1 MSKIW
6 MPGGA
11 GGGAGSDECTLVK
24 ANVPTGLKAVTADSD
39 DEAVEGTL
47 DTETTLADSQALS
60 GQTFLKFNPVTKLFE
75 RRVGGM
81 TNRGAVIQELG
92 AGGSY
97 TIPEGFHNG
106 YGKVSAKSLASQT
119 PGTSAAGHILAGRTA
134 WVNGSKITGTIPSQ
148 AGGTLTP
155 STSAVTANCSGK
167 YMTSNYT
174 IPAFA
179 LPPANALRKGYSYT
193 LYGKTVTG
201 TLEQWL
207 SSPADVTGNE
217 TGATKIGTSTGFFS
231 WITSPK
237 SINVFCGSNGGST
250 LGRLNTAV
258 NVSSYKY
265 LKLFVPRAYDK
276 SGSQYYTKVGIS
288 LQADG
293 SGVTYGA
300 EVLANST
307 VTNFNVILDVTNY
320 NGMYFIYVSVRSA
333 STTKNNGIMGGT
345 ISLSNS

>member
-1 MSKIW
+1 MGKIL
-6 MPGGA
+6 MPGG
-11 GGGAGSDECTLVK
+11 GGGADLDVITAGAEDVLAGKVIVDNNGEPLTGTMADQGNWNFSELVAGS
-24 ANVPTGLKAVTADSD
+24 AVT
-39 DEAVEGTL
+39 V
-47 DTETTLADSQALS
+47 
-60 GQTFLKFNPVTKLFE
+60 P
-75 RRVGGM
+75 GGKH
-81 TNRGAVIQELG
+81 
-92 AGGSY
+92 GG
-97 TIPEGFHNG
+97 G
-106 YGKVSAKSLASQT
+106 GKVTAKSLASQT
-119 PGTSAAGHILAGRTA
+119 PGDSAAGHILAGRTA

>member
-1 MSKIW
+1 
-6 MPGGA
+6 
-11 GGGAGSDECTLVK
+11 
-24 ANVPTGLKAVTADSD
+24 
-39 DEAVEGTL
+39 
-47 DTETTLADSQALS
+47 
-60 GQTFLKFNPVTKLFE
+60 
-75 RRVGGM
+75 
-81 TNRGAVIQELG
+81 
-92 AGGSY
+92 
-97 TIPEGFHNG
+97 
-106 YGKVSAKSLASQT
+106 
-119 PGTSAAGHILAGRTA
+119 
-134 WVNGSKITGTIPSQ
+134 
-148 AGGTLTP
+148 
-155 STSAVTANCSGK
+155 
-167 YMTSNYT
+167 MTSNYT

-237 SINVFCGSNGGST
+237 SISVFCGSNGGST

>member
-106 YGKVSAKSLASQT
+106 SGKVTAKSLASQT
-119 PGTSAAGHILAGRTA
+119 PGDSAAGHILAGRTA

-179 LPPANALRKGYSYT
+179 LPPANALCKGYSYT

>member
-1 MSKIW
+1 
-6 MPGGA
+6 MPGG
-11 GGGAGSDECTLVK
+11 GGGVDLDVITAGAEDVLAGKVIVDKNGEPLTGTMADQGNWNFSELVAGS
-24 ANVPTGLKAVTADSD
+24 AVT
-39 DEAVEGTL
+39 V
-47 DTETTLADSQALS
+47 
-60 GQTFLKFNPVTKLFE
+60 P
-75 RRVGGM
+75 GGKH
-81 TNRGAVIQELG
+81 
-92 AGGSY
+92 GG
-97 TIPEGFHNG
+97 G
-106 YGKVSAKSLASQT
+106 GKVTAKSLASQT

>member
-106 YGKVSAKSLASQT
+106 SGKVTAKSLASQT
-119 PGTSAAGHILAGRTA
+119 PGDSAAGHILAGRTA

-231 WITSPK
+231 LITSPK

-300 EVLANST
+300 EVLANSA

>member
-1 MSKIW
+1 
-6 MPGGA
+6 MPGG
-11 GGGAGSDECTLVK
+11 GGGVDLDVITAGAEDVLAGKVIVDKNGEPLTGTMADQGNWNFSELVAGS
-24 ANVPTGLKAVTADSD
+24 AVT
-39 DEAVEGTL
+39 V
-47 DTETTLADSQALS
+47 
-60 GQTFLKFNPVTKLFE
+60 P
-75 RRVGGM
+75 GGKH
-81 TNRGAVIQELG
+81 
-92 AGGSY
+92 GG
-97 TIPEGFHNG
+97 G
-106 YGKVSAKSLASQT
+106 GKVTAKSLASQP

>member
-1 MSKIW
+1 MGRIW
-6 MPGGA
+6 MPGG
-11 GGGAGSDECTLVK
+11 GGGADLDVI
-24 ANVPTGLKAVTADSD
+24 TA
-39 DEAVEGTL
+39 
-47 DTETTLADSQALS
+47 
-60 GQTFLKFNPVTKLFE
+60 
-75 RRVGGM
+75 
-81 TNRGAVIQELG
+81 G
-92 AGGSY
+92 AGDVLAGKVTVDREGEPLVGTVKDQGNWSFSELAAGSAV
-97 TIPEGFHNG
+97 TIPEGKHG
-106 YGKVSAKSLASQT
+106 GGGKVTAKSLASQT
-119 PGTSAAGHILAGRTA
+119 PGTSAAGHILAGKTA

-231 WITSPK
+231 WITSQK

>member
-6 MPGGA
+6 MRGGA

-39 DEAVEGTL
+39 DEAVGGTL

-106 YGKVSAKSLASQT
+106 SGKVSAKSLASQT
-119 PGTSAAGHILAGRTA
+119 LGDSAAGHILAGRTA

-201 TLEQWL
+201 TFEGYV
-207 SSPADVTGNE
+207 SSPLYFFNNGTWSNLQTTGM
-217 TGATKIGTSTGFFS
+217 TSTTLDS
-231 WITSPK
+231 
-237 SINVFCGSNGGST
+237 SNLILGAYQM
-250 LGRLNTAV
+250 GRLNQTV
-258 NVSSYKY
+258 DLTSYKY
-265 LKLFVPRAYDK
+265 LKVKGRCGSTPVNGYKFSIGVSK
-276 SGSQYYTKVGIS
+276 SASAKETDMAK
-288 LQADG
+288 LN
-293 SGVTYGA
+293 
-300 EVLANST
+300 VLDTRSNGPEY
-307 VTNFNVILDVTNY
+307 NILDISSLSGNY
-320 NGMYFIYVSVRSA
+320 YIYVYGVYHRS
-333 STTKNNGIMGGT
+333 SSGNLGPDRGGIYEIFMT
-345 ISLSNS
+345 LA

>member
-1 MSKIW
+1 MGKIW
-6 MPGGA
+6 MSGG
-11 GGGAGSDECTLVK
+11 GGGADLDVITAGAEDVLASKVIVDKDGEPLV
-24 ANVPTGLKAVTADSD
+24 
-39 DEAVEGTL
+39 GTMKNQG
-47 DTETTLADSQALS
+47 DW
-60 GQTFLKFNPVTKLFE
+60 GF
-75 RRVGGM
+75 
-81 TNRGAVIQELG
+81 QELT
-92 AGGSY
+92 AGSAVA
-97 TIPEGFHNG
+97 IPEGKHG
-106 YGKVSAKSLASQT
+106 GGGKVTAKSLASQT
-119 PGTSAAGHILAGRTA
+119 PGDSAAGHILAGRTA

-155 STSAVTANCSGK
+155 STSTVTANCSGK

>member
-1 MSKIW
+1 MGKIL
-6 MPGGA
+6 MPGGG

-106 YGKVSAKSLASQT
+106 SGKVTAKSLASQT
-119 PGTSAAGHILAGRTA
+119 PGDSAAGHILAGRTA

>member
-1 MSKIW
+1 MGKIW
-6 MPGGA
+6 MSGG
-11 GGGAGSDECTLVK
+11 GGGADLDVITAGAEDVLASKVIVDKDGEPLV
-24 ANVPTGLKAVTADSD
+24 
-39 DEAVEGTL
+39 GTMKNQG
-47 DTETTLADSQALS
+47 DW
-60 GQTFLKFNPVTKLFE
+60 GF
-75 RRVGGM
+75 
-81 TNRGAVIQELG
+81 QELT
-92 AGGSY
+92 AGSAVA
-97 TIPEGFHNG
+97 IPEGKHG
-106 YGKVSAKSLASQT
+106 GGGKVTAKSLASQT
-119 PGTSAAGHILAGRTA
+119 PGDSAAGHILAGRTA

-231 WITSPK
+231 WITSSK

>member
-1 MSKIW
+1 
-6 MPGGA
+6 MPGG
-11 GGGAGSDECTLVK
+11 GGGADLDVITAGAEDVLAGKVIVDKNGEPLTGTMADQGNWNFSELVAGS
-24 ANVPTGLKAVTADSD
+24 AVT
-39 DEAVEGTL
+39 V
-47 DTETTLADSQALS
+47 
-60 GQTFLKFNPVTKLFE
+60 P
-75 RRVGGM
+75 GGKH
-81 TNRGAVIQELG
+81 
-92 AGGSY
+92 GG
-97 TIPEGFHNG
+97 G
-106 YGKVSAKSLASQT
+106 GKVTAKSLASQT
-119 PGTSAAGHILAGRTA
+119 PGTSAAGHILAGKTA

>member
-106 YGKVSAKSLASQT
+106 SGKVSTKSLASQT
-119 PGTSAAGHILAGRTA
+119 PGDSAAGHILAGRTA

>member
-1 MSKIW
+1 MGRIW
-6 MPGGA
+6 MPGG
-11 GGGAGSDECTLVK
+11 GGGADLDVI
-24 ANVPTGLKAVTADSD
+24 TA
-39 DEAVEGTL
+39 
-47 DTETTLADSQALS
+47 
-60 GQTFLKFNPVTKLFE
+60 
-75 RRVGGM
+75 
-81 TNRGAVIQELG
+81 G
-92 AGGSY
+92 AGDVLAGKVTVDREGEPLVGTVKDQGNWSFSELAAGSAV
-97 TIPEGFHNG
+97 TIPEGKHG
-106 YGKVSAKSLASQT
+106 GGGKVTAKSLASQT

>member
-106 YGKVSAKSLASQT
+106 SGKVTAKSLASQT
-119 PGTSAAGHILAGRTA
+119 LH
-134 WVNGSKITGTIPSQ
+134 
-148 AGGTLTP
+148 
-155 STSAVTANCSGK
+155 
-167 YMTSNYT
+167 
-174 IPAFA
+174 
-179 LPPANALRKGYSYT
+179 
-193 LYGKTVTG
+193 
-201 TLEQWL
+201 
-207 SSPADVTGNE
+207 
-217 TGATKIGTSTGFFS
+217 
-231 WITSPK
+231 
-237 SINVFCGSNGGST
+237 
-250 LGRLNTAV
+250 
-258 NVSSYKY
+258 VSSNC
-265 LKLFVPRAYDK
+265 KLFWQIHDK
-276 SGSQYYTKVGIS
+276 QLHHSSIRLTASK
-288 LQADG
+288 
-293 SGVTYGA
+293 
-300 EVLANST
+300 
-307 VTNFNVILDVTNY
+307 
-320 NGMYFIYVSVRSA
+320 RSP
-333 STTKNNGIMGGT
+333 
-345 ISLSNS
+345 

>member
-1 MSKIW
+1 MGKIL
-6 MPGGA
+6 MPGG
-11 GGGAGSDECTLVK
+11 GGGVDLDVITAGAEDVLAGKVIVDKNGEPLTGTMADQGNWNFSELVAGS
-24 ANVPTGLKAVTADSD
+24 AVT
-39 DEAVEGTL
+39 V
-47 DTETTLADSQALS
+47 
-60 GQTFLKFNPVTKLFE
+60 P
-75 RRVGGM
+75 GGKH
-81 TNRGAVIQELG
+81 
-92 AGGSY
+92 GG
-97 TIPEGFHNG
+97 G
-106 YGKVSAKSLASQT
+106 GKVTAKSLASQT

-293 SGVTYGA
+293 RASCR
-300 EVLANST
+300 ER
-307 VTNFNVILDVTNY
+307 
-320 NGMYFIYVSVRSA
+320 VSERV
-333 STTKNNGIMGGT
+333 
-345 ISLSNS
+345 

>member
-106 YGKVSAKSLASQT
+106 SGKVSAKSLASQT
-119 PGTSAAGHILAGRTA
+119 PGDSAAGHILAGRTA

-201 TLEQWL
+201 TFEGYV
-207 SSPADVTGNE
+207 SSPLYFFNNGTWSNLQTTGM
-217 TGATKIGTSTGFFS
+217 TST
-231 WITSPK
+231 TL
-237 SINVFCGSNGGST
+237 GSSNLILSVSQM
-250 LGRLNTAV
+250 GRLNQTV
-258 NVSSYKY
+258 DLTSYKY
-265 LKLFVPRAYDK
+265 LKVKGRCGSTPVNGYKFSIGVSK
-276 SGSQYYTKVGIS
+276 SASAKETDMAK
-288 LQADG
+288 LN
-293 SGVTYGA
+293 
-300 EVLANST
+300 VLDTRSNGPEY
-307 VTNFNVILDVTNY
+307 NILDISSLSGNY
-320 NGMYFIYVSVRSA
+320 YIYVYGVYHRS
-333 STTKNNGIMGGT
+333 SSGNLGPDRGGIYEIFMT
-345 ISLSNS
+345 LA

>member
-1 MSKIW
+1 MGKIL
-6 MPGGA
+6 MPGG
-11 GGGAGSDECTLVK
+11 GGGADLDVITAGAEDVLAGKVIVDKNGEPLTGTMADQGNWNFSELVAGS
-24 ANVPTGLKAVTADSD
+24 AVT
-39 DEAVEGTL
+39 V
-47 DTETTLADSQALS
+47 
-60 GQTFLKFNPVTKLFE
+60 P
-75 RRVGGM
+75 GGKH
-81 TNRGAVIQELG
+81 
-92 AGGSY
+92 GG
-97 TIPEGFHNG
+97 G
-106 YGKVSAKSLASQT
+106 GKVTAKSLASQT
-119 PGTSAAGHILAGRTA
+119 PGDSAAGHILAGRTA

>member
-39 DEAVEGTL
+39 DEAVGGTL

-106 YGKVSAKSLASQT
+106 SGKVSAKSLASQT
-119 PGTSAAGHILAGRTA
+119 LGDSAAGHILAGRTA

-201 TLEQWL
+201 TFEGYV
-207 SSPADVTGNE
+207 SSPLYFFNNGTWSNLQTTGM
-217 TGATKIGTSTGFFS
+217 TSTTLDS
-231 WITSPK
+231 
-237 SINVFCGSNGGST
+237 SNLILGAYQM
-250 LGRLNTAV
+250 GRLNQTV
-258 NVSSYKY
+258 DLTSYKY
-265 LKLFVPRAYDK
+265 LKVKGRCGSTPVNGYKFSIGVSK
-276 SGSQYYTKVGIS
+276 SASAKETDMAK
-288 LQADG
+288 LN
-293 SGVTYGA
+293 
-300 EVLANST
+300 VLDTRSNGPEY
-307 VTNFNVILDVTNY
+307 NILDISSLSGNY
-320 NGMYFIYVSVRSA
+320 YIYVYGVYHRS
-333 STTKNNGIMGGT
+333 SSGNLGPDRGGIYEIFMT
-345 ISLSNS
+345 LA

>member
-81 TNRGAVIQELG
+81 TNRGAVVQELG

-106 YGKVSAKSLASQT
+106 SGKVTAKSLASQT
-119 PGTSAAGHILAGRTA
+119 PGDSAAGHILAGRTA

-237 SINVFCGSNGGST
+237 SINVSCGSNGGST

>member
-1 MSKIW
+1 MGKIL
-6 MPGGA
+6 MPGG
-11 GGGAGSDECTLVK
+11 GGGADLDVITAGAEDVLAGKVIVDKNGEPLTGTMADQGNWNFSELAAGS
-24 ANVPTGLKAVTADSD
+24 AV
-39 DEAVEGTL
+39 
-47 DTETTLADSQALS
+47 
-60 GQTFLKFNPVTKLFE
+60 
-75 RRVGGM
+75 
-81 TNRGAVIQELG
+81 
-92 AGGSY
+92 
-97 TIPEGFHNG
+97 TIPEGKHG
-106 YGKVSAKSLASQT
+106 GGGKVTAKSLASQT
-119 PGTSAAGHILAGRTA
+119 PGDSAAGHILAGRTA

-231 WITSPK
+231 LITSPK

>member
-1 MSKIW
+1 MGKIL
-6 MPGGA
+6 MPGG
-11 GGGAGSDECTLVK
+11 GGGVDLDVITAGAEDVLAGKVIVDKNGEPLTGTMADQGNWNFSELVAGS
-24 ANVPTGLKAVTADSD
+24 AVT
-39 DEAVEGTL
+39 V
-47 DTETTLADSQALS
+47 
-60 GQTFLKFNPVTKLFE
+60 P
-75 RRVGGM
+75 GGKH
-81 TNRGAVIQELG
+81 
-92 AGGSY
+92 GG
-97 TIPEGFHNG
+97 G
-106 YGKVSAKSLASQT
+106 GKVTAKSLASQT

-300 EVLANST
+300 EVLADST

>member
-106 YGKVSAKSLASQT
+106 SGKVSAKSLASQT
-119 PGTSAAGHILAGRTA
+119 PGDSAAGHILAGRTA

-179 LPPANALRKGYSYT
+179 LPPANALRKGYPYT

>member
-11 GGGAGSDECTLVK
+11 GAGSDECTLVK

-106 YGKVSAKSLASQT
+106 SGKVTAKSLASQT
-119 PGTSAAGHILAGRTA
+119 PGDSAAGHILAGRTA

>member
-1 MSKIW
+1 MGKIL
-6 MPGGA
+6 MPGG
-11 GGGAGSDECTLVK
+11 GGGADLDVITAGAEDVLAGKVIVDKNGEPLTGTMADQGNWNFSELVAGS
-24 ANVPTGLKAVTADSD
+24 AVT
-39 DEAVEGTL
+39 V
-47 DTETTLADSQALS
+47 
-60 GQTFLKFNPVTKLFE
+60 P
-75 RRVGGM
+75 GGKH
-81 TNRGAVIQELG
+81 
-92 AGGSY
+92 GG
-97 TIPEGFHNG
+97 G
-106 YGKVSAKSLASQT
+106 GKVTAKSLASQT
-119 PGTSAAGHILAGRTA
+119 PGTSAAGHILAGKTA

>member
-1 MSKIW
+1 
-6 MPGGA
+6 MPGG
-11 GGGAGSDECTLVK
+11 GGGADLDVI
-24 ANVPTGLKAVTADSD
+24 TA
-39 DEAVEGTL
+39 
-47 DTETTLADSQALS
+47 
-60 GQTFLKFNPVTKLFE
+60 
-75 RRVGGM
+75 
-81 TNRGAVIQELG
+81 G
-92 AGGSY
+92 AGDVLAGKVTVDREGEPLVGTVKDQGNWSFSELAAGSAV
-97 TIPEGFHNG
+97 TIPEGKHG
-106 YGKVSAKSLASQT
+106 GGGKVTAKSLASQT
-119 PGTSAAGHILAGRTA
+119 PGTSAAGHILAGKTA

-231 WITSPK
+231 LITSPK

>member
-1 MSKIW
+1 MGKIL
-6 MPGGA
+6 MPGG
-11 GGGAGSDECTLVK
+11 GGGADLDVITAGAEDVLAGKVIVDNNGEPLTGTMADQGNWNFSELVAGS
-24 ANVPTGLKAVTADSD
+24 AV
-39 DEAVEGTL
+39 
-47 DTETTLADSQALS
+47 
-60 GQTFLKFNPVTKLFE
+60 
-75 RRVGGM
+75 
-81 TNRGAVIQELG
+81 
-92 AGGSY
+92 
-97 TIPEGFHNG
+97 TIPEGKHG
-106 YGKVSAKSLASQT
+106 GGGKVTAKSLASQT
-119 PGTSAAGHILAGRTA
+119 PGTSAAGHILAGKTA

>member
-1 MSKIW
+1 MGKIL
-6 MPGGA
+6 MPGG
-11 GGGAGSDECTLVK
+11 GGGVDLDVITAGAEDVLAGKVIVDKNGEPLTGTMADQGNWNFSELVAGS
-24 ANVPTGLKAVTADSD
+24 AVT
-39 DEAVEGTL
+39 V
-47 DTETTLADSQALS
+47 
-60 GQTFLKFNPVTKLFE
+60 P
-75 RRVGGM
+75 GGKH
-81 TNRGAVIQELG
+81 
-92 AGGSY
+92 GG
-97 TIPEGFHNG
+97 G
-106 YGKVSAKSLASQT
+106 GKVTAKSLASQT
-119 PGTSAAGHILAGRTA
+119 PGTSAAGHILAGKTA

>member
-106 YGKVSAKSLASQT
+106 SGKVTAKSLASQT
-119 PGTSAAGHILAGRTA
+119 PGDSAAGHILAGKTA

-237 SINVFCGSNGGST
+237 SISVFCGSNGGST

>member
-1 MSKIW
+1 MGKIW
-6 MPGGA
+6 MSGG
-11 GGGAGSDECTLVK
+11 GGGADLDVITAGAEDVLASKVIVDKDGEPLV
-24 ANVPTGLKAVTADSD
+24 
-39 DEAVEGTL
+39 GTMKNQG
-47 DTETTLADSQALS
+47 DW
-60 GQTFLKFNPVTKLFE
+60 GF
-75 RRVGGM
+75 
-81 TNRGAVIQELG
+81 QELT
-92 AGGSY
+92 AGSAVA
-97 TIPEGFHNG
+97 IPEGKHG
-106 YGKVSAKSLASQT
+106 GGGKVTAKSLASQT
-119 PGTSAAGHILAGRTA
+119 PGDSAAGHILAGKTA

>member
-1 MSKIW
+1 MGKIL
-6 MPGGA
+6 MPGG
-11 GGGAGSDECTLVK
+11 GGGADLDVITAGAEDVLAGKVIVDKNGEPLTGTMADQGNWNFSELVAGS
-24 ANVPTGLKAVTADSD
+24 AVT
-39 DEAVEGTL
+39 V
-47 DTETTLADSQALS
+47 
-60 GQTFLKFNPVTKLFE
+60 P
-75 RRVGGM
+75 GGKH
-81 TNRGAVIQELG
+81 
-92 AGGSY
+92 GG
-97 TIPEGFHNG
+97 G
-106 YGKVSAKSLASQT
+106 GKVTAKSLASQT